1 MGIKLSGAKE
11 LKAALARQR
20 NVQMLAA
27 PVVKHHG
34 AQLQQNAQRYAPVD
48 TGTLKRSIRLEIR
61 DSELTAEVAA
71 TTDYAAYVEYGT
83 RFMLAQPYMRPAFQ
97 QQEGK
102 FLRDLRKKIN
112 E

>member
-1 MGIKLSGAKE
+1 MGIKLSGVNE

-20 NVQMLAA
+20 KVQMLAA
-27 PVVKHHG
+27 PVVKYHG

-61 DSELTAEVAA
+61 DRGLTAEVAE

-102 FLRDLRKKIN
+102 FLRDLRKIIN